1 MYSSPDGVHY
11 NLILNYW
18 LKGHFQNFV
27 FFLSLFYLTSQI
39 SQLTQK
45 YIFTVNAYVCK
56 ILDMLLFTLFVE
68 SLCSSYQMRGI
79 CESVFYDEENIYI
92 KKGGDIEEIYHKVM
106 NVPSIEF

>member
-1 MYSSPDGVHY
+1 
-11 NLILNYW
+11 
-18 LKGHFQNFV
+18 
-27 FFLSLFYLTSQI
+27 
-39 SQLTQK
+39 
-45 YIFTVNAYVCK
+45 
-56 ILDMLLFTLFVE
+56 MLLFTLFVE